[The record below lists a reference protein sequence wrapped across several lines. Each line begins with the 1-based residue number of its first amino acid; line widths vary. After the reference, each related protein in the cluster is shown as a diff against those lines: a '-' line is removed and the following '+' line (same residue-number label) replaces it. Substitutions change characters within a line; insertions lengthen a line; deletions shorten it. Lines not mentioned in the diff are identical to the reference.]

1 MKRLAS
7 VLFILGAM
15 ASIASAADG
24 RQGAASNTLTDIA
37 VNILPIAF
45 VLLILYFVFRRQLKS
60 PLVKLQQ
67 QNIENHI
74 QHMRRMEELTER
86 IAIALEKNNK
96 P

>member
-1 MKRLAS
+1 
-7 VLFILGAM
+7 M

-24 RQGAASNTLTDIA
+24 RQGATSNTLTDIA